1 MCIRD
6 REKLQQH
13 FQSRI
18 TQGKNRMQEYLDT
31 LRVTLSLEGDS
42 RKYRYEVSLPS
53 TASWSIAELKKELFR
68 RSGVP
73 EAAIVLQYN
82 GFEAGDD
89 WMVEE
94 LGGLG
99 TGDEEEF
106 QMTVKP
112 STRLPPGVPF
122 STSVQEQNLLAED
135 EAPQGTLQDLAAQVE
150 RAVDCEEKT
159 GEGHNLQAGWAYVS
173 SKSYTAL
180 LDHFE
185 RERDQIQVDGC
196 KGFMKHK
203 LREVR
208 KVTGS
213 MGKLEEKYRNTL
225 HDVAE
230 DNARVLYFAAEEE
243 VVKRFNPH
251 EEEDEEAKRLLRIN
265 AKKAADEIEF
275 MEQNKLEE
283 EQLRRRFWMDVGL
296 YTAVLVFYSAVTF
309 ATRGF
314 DGESFYT
321 QQGVA
326 DLITSEHN
334 ALRLQDVNTEDKV
347 WLWSEGFV
355 DSVYQGG
362 STIGR
367 SNTMLGALRMRQLR
381 CQPSTCSVQTEI
393 DPNATVCYPQLSG
406 SGDQDQFGTNQTYS
420 FSSESGFGW
429 TSGMTGLEYPASGFV
444 TPLSQDSKT
453 EALTTLASMKAS
465 QWIDLQTRFVAFEV
479 NTYNPN
485 VDLVTTVLVAFEL
498 DASGGVYGSYVTSP
512 FRLFRYY
519 TATDWVILAMEI
531 LIVAYIGVFVVL
543 ESKKIRNALE
553 LGHIKLYLTD
563 GWSLLEWFNAIG
575 FFLSVILRIVFLA
588 KAASFSLDP
597 AKPEFQNMRAIS
609 DLFEVES
616 LVAAVNSFILY
627 IQVS

>member
-1 MCIRD
+1 M
-6 REKLQQH
+6 
-13 FQSRI
+13 
-18 TQGKNRMQEYLDT
+18 YL
-31 LRVTLSLEGDS
+31 LC
-42 RKYRYEVSLPS
+42 
-53 TASWSIAELKKELFR
+53 
-68 RSGVP
+68 
-73 EAAIVLQYN
+73 
-82 GFEAGDD
+82 
-89 WMVEE
+89 
-94 LGGLG
+94 
-99 TGDEEEF
+99 DE
-106 QMTVKP
+106 
-112 STRLPPGVPF
+112 
-122 STSVQEQNLLAED
+122 
-135 EAPQGTLQDLAAQVE
+135 
-150 RAVDCEEKT
+150 
-159 GEGHNLQAGWAYVS
+159 
-173 SKSYTAL
+173 
-180 LDHFE
+180 
-185 RERDQIQVDGC
+185 
-196 KGFMKHK
+196 
-203 LREVR
+203 
-208 KVTGS
+208 
-213 MGKLEEKYRNTL
+213 
-225 HDVAE
+225 
-230 DNARVLYFAAEEE
+230 
-243 VVKRFNPH
+243 
-251 EEEDEEAKRLLRIN
+251 
-265 AKKAADEIEF
+265 
-275 MEQNKLEE
+275 
-283 EQLRRRFWMDVGL
+283 
-296 YTAVLVFYSAVTF
+296 
-309 ATRGF
+309 
-314 DGESFYT
+314 
-321 QQGVA
+321 

-627 IQVS
+627 IQVFKYLVKWEGISRLGKILLLAFDDVNAFWVLFVITQFAFAQSAWLLFGSQVPDQSTVTAAFQTSLLIAYGVQSSYSTLIEKYPITGGLWLVMYLTTFVFVMMNIFISIVVYSFNQMKSADSSVEDLLKWFPFRSALTRRYSAIAAVKTGQVKAEVAELSKELSERVIEHERVQLSDATRYVRDYPLCCAVLSVETAEDIMQRYDSDLCGTLDAAEMSELKADLLKRLKIAQQMAVQMDSVSLLPENPYEQWDDDAPIVEDADELTAETNPLSHNKIE